1 MSDDDLE
8 APADE
13 ARPPRRR
20 RRPWGDE
27 DFRES
32 PGQAARR
39 AVSAPA
45 TALLICWIFGAMFA
59 LGFVVVAAYSV
70 AIGDRATPAMRED
83 RPILVFMGLVYPPA
97 VAVGIY
103 GAVRMGRLRSRGWA
117 LASAILLMIAFMGCL
132 FGLAVG
138 IWALTT
144 LGRQDVGRAF
154 RENAAPRRL
163 RD

>member
-8 APADE
+8 APDDE
-13 ARPPRRR
+13 ARTPRR

-45 TALLICWIFGAMFA
+45 TALLICWIFGSLFA
-59 LGFVVVAAYSV
+59 LGFAVVAVYSV
-70 AIGDRATPAMRED
+70 AVGDRATPAMREE
-83 RPILVFMGLVYPPA
+83 RSILVFMGLVYPPA
-97 VAVGIY
+97 AAVGIY
-103 GAVRMGRLRSRGWA
+103 GAARMGRLRSRGWA
-117 LASAILLMIAFMGCL
+117 LASAILLMVAFMGCL
-132 FGLAVG
+132 IGLAVG

-154 RENAAPRRL
+154 RENAA
-163 RD
+163 D